1 MQIKKLLSIVIVL
14 ALCFS
19 ITVVSAAENENQLEF
34 FKAFSLVDSGTA
46 SNDVLTRGELA
57 KIYYKLM
64 LKTDEIPEG
73 DTVSRFTDVPES
85 LASVAEAVSGAGIM
99 TGTGD
104 GKFEPDK
111 NVTYI
116 QLIKTMISFL
126 GYDTVANYYG
136 GYPTGYYNE
145 ASLLGLTKKAPSDY
159 NFYVTYGGAENV
171 FRAAVKADIMQNING
186 NHEIVEGKNYLS
198 LYYGILEKDGIVTE
212 DNFSDMDNNKSDIYG
227 RIRID
232 SEPYDVGEGAKN
244 IIYEGGKKVR
254 IFYTLED
261 ARPFI
266 YFYEQIRNTE
276 TIINGED
283 ITNVSSDAIEYYNG
297 SKTTKIKYNAKT
309 AVVYNGAAVASY
321 NSSILNPFDKYDG
334 YIKAIDNDGDKIADA
349 LYISAYKSM
358 VVGSVRG
365 GKVYSKIRTG
375 QFINL
380 KELGEAVIINTY
392 NEQISSSDIAVG
404 DILTYETDLSGKVT
418 KVNVT
423 IDVGGGIISDV
434 ETKAS
439 GEIASVIISG
449 RSYSFGKT
457 ANQSKDISDVQ
468 PGKSIVLYFNRDGRV
483 GDFEIE
489 ATTGVKTG
497 YITAAKKDKGI
508 SGVYR
513 VKILTSKGIFE
524 TFELAD
530 KISIDNDTFK
540 PEEFITKLGV
550 VSSGDIVRQAI
561 LYTLDENGKLT
572 SAVLSGGEGLHEV
585 KGLDGTTEI
594 NYKTSLNSFR
604 MQAYAGSDTIVF
616 IIPPEENRSVDEA
629 YSVEDYSYFGN
640 SGYKVLGYS
649 SEENDPLLSVAIVE
663 SEAGAVTD
671 LDSTGNYL
679 AVDKIVKVI
688 DDEGNVAFKIYG
700 AGRYNANETK
710 NHSFTVLNENVLKIG
725 KDGSMPEQGD
735 IIKYAVDVTGKM
747 SAAKL
752 ILDKSENKLY
762 DMQNPNYPTFPA
774 DGSRYTYGK
783 IIKKTG
789 SYITAELIN
798 TDSSKVTESYPIFRF
813 DTNGMYFLSD
823 NKGDGKYT
831 TLNESY
837 IYDSETFGDDA
848 SYVFTF
854 TRGEWWYGGIIY
866 TAE

>member
-1 MQIKKLLSIVIVL
+1 MHKKILSLILSAI
-14 ALCFS
+14 LCFS
-19 ITVVSAAENENQLEF
+19 FLIASADENENSLNF
-34 FKAFSLVDSGTA
+34 FKAFSLVDSDV
-46 SNDVLTRGELA
+46 SPNDILTRGKLA
-57 KIYYKLM
+57 EIYYKLM
-64 LKTDEIPEG
+64 LKTDEISEG
-73 DTVSRFTDVPES
+73 DGVSRFSDVSE
-85 LASVAEAVSGAGIM
+85 AMVSVTEAVSGAGIM
-99 TGTGD
+99 TGVGG

-116 QLIKTMISFL
+116 QLLKTMISFL

-145 ASLLGLTKKAPSDY
+145 ASILGLIKNAPSDY
-159 NFYVTYGGAENV
+159 NFYVTYQGAENV
-171 FRAAVKADIMQNING
+171 FRAAVKADIMQNIG
-186 NHEIVEGKNYLS
+186 EKHEIVEGKNYLS
-198 LYYGILEKDGIVTE
+198 LYYGIMEKDGIVTE

-276 TIINGED
+276 TVINGED
-283 ITNVSSDAIEYYNG
+283 ITNVSSDAIEYYDG
-297 SKTTKIKYNAKT
+297 SKTAKIKYNAKT
-309 AVVYNGAAVASY
+309 AVVYNGASVSSY

-334 YIKAIDNDGDKIADA
+334 YIKAIDNDGDKIADV
-349 LYISAYKSM
+349 LYISAYQSM

-423 IDVGGGIISDV
+423 IDVGGGIISEV
-434 ETKAS
+434 EKKAS
-439 GEIASVIISG
+439 GDVSAVIISG

-457 ANQSKDISDVQ
+457 ANLSKDIDDVQ
-468 PGKSIVLYFNRDGRV
+468 PRKNITLYFNRDGKV

-489 ATTGVKTG
+489 PTSGVKTG
-497 YITAAKKDKGI
+497 FITAVKKDKGI

-513 VKILTSKGIFE
+513 AKLMTSKGIFE
-524 TFELAD
+524 TYELAE
-530 KISIDNDTFK
+530 KINIGYDSFK
-540 PEEFITKLGV
+540 PEEFIAKLGIT
-550 VSSGDIVRQAI
+550 SSGDIVRQAI

-585 KGLDGTTEI
+585 KGLDGTTSI
-594 NYKTSLNSFR
+594 PYKTSLNSFR
-604 MQAYAGSDTIVF
+604 MQAYAGSDTVVF
-616 IIPPEENRSVDEA
+616 IIPTEENRFVDEA
-629 YSVEDYSYFGN
+629 YSVKDNSYFEN
-640 SGYKVLGYS
+640 SSYKVLGYS
-649 SEENDPLLSVAIVE
+649 SKENDPLLSVAIVE

-710 NHSFTVLNENVLKIG
+710 NHSLTVLNENVLKIG

-762 DMQNPNYPTFPA
+762 NMQNPNYPTYPA

-783 IIKKTG
+783 IIKKSG
-789 SYITAELIN
+789 SYITVELIN

-813 DTNGMYFLSD
+813 GTNGIYFLSD

-831 TLNESY
+831 ALDESY